1 MIPAFTGLETA
12 LRGLTAAQAAIDT
25 TSHNI
30 ANANTPGYSRQ
41 EAVLTASPPLT
52 IPAMSTVTGGGAQ
65 LGSGVDVTSINRIRD
80 QFLDIQYRAQNS
92 NTGNSS
98 TTSTILQQVQTAL
111 AEPSSNGLSTQ
122 LGKLWQAWS
131 DLANAPTSTAARQAV
146 VDAGTTVA
154 GTLNAI
160 DQQLATV
167 QQQTAQQYATLTA
180 SPSGTVHTAA
190 NQIAALNAQISQAQQ
205 AGQSPNDLLD
215 QRDKLID
222 TLSGLANVSVN
233 TQANGMVQVKFGNAT
248 NPLVNG
254 TTVNWPQTLTPASST
269 TPGPGGQLGAL
280 LSLSDTTS
288 GQIQSYRNSLSNVA
302 TQLAGQVNAL
312 QPASPFFSVGTP
324 NAAGT
329 IKVVATPSSV
339 QSTAT
344 GNAGA
349 NELALA
355 LAGLNGQG
363 ADQSYSGFVSQVG
376 SDVQSIQSTHK
387 TGQSLLSAIDGQ
399 RQSTSGVSLDEE
411 MTHLITFQRAYQAS
425 ARVMSV
431 MDSVIGSLLSAVAA
445 G

>member
-1 MIPAFTGLETA
+1 MIPAFTGLQTA

-52 IPAMSTVTGGGAQ
+52 IPAISTVTGGGGQ
-65 LGSGVDVTSINRIRD
+65 LGTGVDVTSINRIRD

-92 NTGNSS
+92 NTSGYS

-122 LGKLWQAWS
+122 LGKFWQSWS
-131 DLANAPTSTAARQAV
+131 DLGNAPTSTAARQAV

-167 QQQTAQQYATLTA
+167 QQQSTQQYAALTA
-180 SPSGTVHTAA
+180 SPSGEVQTDAK
-190 NQIAALNAQISQAQQ
+190 QIAALNARISEAQQ

-215 QRDKLID
+215 ERDNLVDKL
-222 TLSGLANVSVN
+222 SGFANVSVA
-233 TQANGMVQVKFGNAT
+233 TQPNGMINVSFGDAAS
-248 NPLVNG
+248 PLVNG
-254 TTVNWPQTLTPASST
+254 TAVNWPQTLTSAA
-269 TPGPGGQLGAL
+269 GGRLGAL
-280 LSLSDTTS
+280 LSLSDSST
-288 GQIQSYRNSLSNVA
+288 GQLQSYRNSLSAFAGQLA
-302 TQLAGQVNAL
+302 TQVNTL
-312 QPASPFFSVGTP
+312 QPASPFFSVGAA

-339 QSTAT
+339 QATAS
-344 GNAGA
+344 GVAGA
-349 NELALA
+349 NELAVQ

-363 ADQSYSGFVSQVG
+363 PDQAYGAFVAQVG
-376 SDVQSIQSTHK
+376 SDVQSIQSTQK
-387 TGQSLLSAIDGQ
+387 TGQSLLTAIDNQ

-411 MTHLITFQRAYQAS
+411 MTNLITFQRAYQAS

-431 MDSVIGSLLSAVAA
+431 MDSVIGDLLSAV
-445 G
+445 GR